1 MSRSSVRSSG
11 LHSVDQGVDPASR
24 LRFLDA
30 EGAKPAMR
38 EAKQRSVEALEV
50 RVGARILD
58 VGCGAGDDARAL
70 ARLVGPLGRIDAID
84 VEPMM
89 ITEAAR
95 RASGELLP
103 IVFRVVDVYELDYAD
118 GTFDGSRAERTLLHL
133 AEPARAL
140 AQMARVVKSGGKVV
154 VLDRDIETRTIDVA
168 DRALTRRILNFWCD
182 TFLCGWIGRQLPR
195 LFHEAGLSDV
205 TVEPVTVVDRDFTA
219 FDAQYNLT
227 RIVERA
233 GAAGAIDREE
243 GTEWLFALHQAAQ
256 AGSFFSSM
264 TNFVVS
270 GRRA

>member
-1 MSRSSVRSSG
+1 MNRSSVRSSG

-38 EAKQRSVEALEV
+38 DAKQRTVEALEI
-50 RVGARILD
+50 RAGARILD

-89 ITEAAR
+89 IAEAAR

-103 IVFRVVDVYELDYAD
+103 IVFRVLDVYELDYAD
-118 GTFDGSRAERTLLHL
+118 GTFGGSRAERTFLHL

-140 AQMARVVKSGGKVV
+140 AQMARVVKPGGKVV

-182 TFLCGWIGRQLPR
+182 TFLGGWIGRQLPR
-195 LFHEAGLSDV
+195 LFREAGLSDV
-205 TVEPVTVVDRDFTA
+205 TVEPVTVIDRDFTA

-233 GAAGAIDREE
+233 GAAGAIDTEE
-243 GTEWLFALHQAAQ
+243 GAQWLFALRQAAQ
-256 AGSFFSSM
+256 AGSFLSSM